1 LSDSSRIPFLV
12 RLSREFDPKNAKTP
26 WAETAQEVTGE
37 HYVCSPLRKKE
48 ARQQMDLVHWFE
60 L

>member
-1 LSDSSRIPFLV
+1 MFGPD
-12 RLSREFDPKNAKTP
+12 NAKTP
-26 WAETAQEVTGE
+26 RAETAQEVTGE

-48 ARQQMDLVHWFE
+48 ARQQMYLVHCVE